1 MLVEKSKEFLTIDN
15 AINQL
20 SDSNRFEWDVAPL
33 PVYKEYD
40 DVTGE
45 VTASG
50 NPAGASDANAYSIN
64 EYSSKKREALLFVKW
79 AASPEAQD
87 IIAEASFTLPNN
99 AASGAKYV
107 ATNPDKNLAVIEEAA
122 HYQTPGDW
130 WYMPDRNWIESTWAP
145 ALNNQVRNQ
154 KMTLTEF
161 FDTYVKLGNDA
172 LQAYKPDNG

>member
-1 MLVEKSKEFLTIDN
+1 M
-15 AINQL
+15 
-20 SDSNRFEWDVAPL
+20 
-33 PVYKEYD
+33 
-40 DVTGE
+40 
-45 VTASG
+45 
-50 NPAGASDANAYSIN
+50 
-64 EYSSKKREALLFVKW
+64 
-79 AASPEAQD
+79 
-87 IIAEASFTLPNN
+87 
-99 AASGAKYV
+99 
-107 ATNPDKNLAVIEEAA
+107 ATNPDKNLAIIEEAA